1 MQLSLKQQFQIKNK
15 DLKTALIKTLFQEL
29 KHQWNIVK
37 TAQAVKQPN
46 GTISYIGKNKA
57 LKRIRQIGA
66 EVSRRKKAEKSLTK
80 KVIKCQNYEK

>member
-80 KVIKCQNYEK
+80 KVIKCQKPKR